1 MGHRAGAGLVAATLL
16 ALGLVGCN
24 GAERQRRE
32 QAAREQAA
40 AERQEGALVSRC
52 RRQQGAVSEQVRALS
67 SSSAAL
73 ERLNQQSYAPL
84 PQPAAP
90 DPAVL
95 ARFTRNDQE
104 LEQERYQ
111 QALARWREADGA
123 ERQLWQAQQ
132 AAERQ
137 QLTARQGE
145 ARAALAKLGVATT
158 PEAQSAWSRC
168 DGPALMA
175 VTQGGAS

>member
-1 MGHRAGAGLVAATLL
+1 MGHRAGAALVAATLL
-16 ALGLVGCN
+16 ALGQVGCD

-95 ARFTRNDQE
+95 ARFTRDDQE
-104 LEQERYQ
+104 LEQERYAN
-111 QALARWREADGA
+111 ALASWREADQA
-123 ERQLWQAQQ
+123 ERRRWEAQQ
-132 AAERQ
+132 AAQRQ
-137 QLTARQGE
+137 ELTARQSG
-145 ARAALAKLGVATT
+145 ARAALAQLGVAAT
-158 PEAQSAWSRC
+158 PEAQGAWSRC
-168 DGPALMA
+168 DRAQLSALSEGTA
-175 VTQGGAS
+175 R

>member
-16 ALGLVGCN
+16 ALGLVGCD

-32 QAAREQAA
+32 QVAREQAA
-40 AERQEGALVSRC
+40 AERQLDALVSRC
-52 RRQQGAVSEQVRALS
+52 RRQQPAVQQQLQAFSNSGAALS
-67 SSSAAL
+67 
-73 ERLNQQSYAPL
+73 RLNERRYLPL
-84 PQPAAP
+84 AQPAAP

-95 ARFTRNDQE
+95 ARFTRDDQE
-104 LEQERYQ
+104 LEQERYAN
-111 QALARWREADGA
+111 ALASWREANGA
-123 ERQLWQAQQ
+123 ERQRWQAQQ

-137 QLTARQGE
+137 QLTARQNA
-145 ARAALAKLGVATT
+145 ARSALAKLGVAAT

-175 VTQGGAS
+175 VTQGAAS

>member
-1 MGHRAGAGLVAATLL
+1 MGHRAGAALVAATLL
-16 ALGLVGCN
+16 ALGLVGCD

-40 AERQEGALVSRC
+40 AERQQGALVGRC

-73 ERLNQQSYAPL
+73 ERLNQQSHGPL

-95 ARFTRNDQE
+95 ARFTRDDQE

-111 QALARWREADGA
+111 QALARWRETDGA
-123 ERQLWQAQQ
+123 ARQRWQAQQ

-137 QLTARQGE
+137 QLTARQNA
-145 ARAALAKLGVATT
+145 ARAALAKLGVADS

>member
-16 ALGLVGCN
+16 ALGLVGCD

-40 AERQEGALVSRC
+40 AERQLDALVSRC
-52 RRQQGAVSEQVRALS
+52 RHQQPAVQQQLQAFSNSGAALS
-67 SSSAAL
+67 
-73 ERLNQQSYAPL
+73 RLNERRYLPL
-84 PQPAAP
+84 PRPAAP
-90 DPAVL
+90 DAAVM
-95 ARFTRNDQE
+95 ARFTRDDQE

-123 ERQLWQAQQ
+123 ARQRWQAQQ

-137 QLTARQGE
+137 QLTARQSA

-175 VTQGGAS
+175 VTQGAAS

>member
-16 ALGLVGCN
+16 ALGLVGCD

-32 QAAREQAA
+32 QVAREQAA
-40 AERQEGALVSRC
+40 AERQLDALVSRC

-73 ERLNQQSYAPL
+73 ERLNQRRYVPL
-84 PQPAAP
+84 AQPAAP

-95 ARFTRNDQE
+95 ARFTRDDQE

-123 ERQLWQAQQ
+123 ARQRWQAQQ
-132 AAERQ
+132 AAEHQR
-137 QLTARQGE
+137 LTARQGE
-145 ARAALAKLGVATT
+145 VRAALAKLGVAAT

-175 VTQGGAS
+175 VTQGAAS